1 MLGRWR
7 GSASGSI
14 LKAPESFGPGKARL
28 LELIDEHGSIRSA
41 AAAMNMS
48 YRHAWLLLQ
57 AVEDTFGAP
66 VISTATGGA
75 KGGGAKLTELGRS
88 LVAKYRAIENQAAK
102 ATAGDLSE
110 LTRTTTGSGGRARQQ
125 AARPHAALISP
136 NFEITTLDYFPT
148 ITSDALMIAV
158 TSSPALSLR
167 SSTASLVIDAVT
179 IVPLAISMRT

>member
-1 MLGRWR
+1 M
-7 GSASGSI
+7 SD
-14 LKAPESFGPGKARL
+14 SFGPGKVRL
-28 LELIDEHGSIRSA
+28 LELIEAHGSIRSA

-88 LVAKYRAIENQAAK
+88 LVAKYRAIESQAAK

-110 LTRTTTGSGGRARQQ
+110 LTRTTTDGGVEERGSKRRARTP
-125 AARPHAALISP
+125 R
-136 NFEITTLDYFPT
+136 
-148 ITSDALMIAV
+148 
-158 TSSPALSLR
+158 
-167 SSTASLVIDAVT
+167 
-179 IVPLAISMRT
+179 